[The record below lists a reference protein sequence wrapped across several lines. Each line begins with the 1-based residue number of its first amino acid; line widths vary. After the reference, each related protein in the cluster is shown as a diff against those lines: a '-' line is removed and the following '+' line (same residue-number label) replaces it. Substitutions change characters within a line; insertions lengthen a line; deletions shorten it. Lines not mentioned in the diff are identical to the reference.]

1 MKDVLLERVTGD
13 PTAWAMILR
22 HLVPIV
28 GVLLFGWSALQ
39 SLVALF
45 LDAWS
50 VLLCLAAV
58 AATWSMRGFVHD
70 DMDLADWANLVTGG
84 AVLFAFIGGL
94 LGFAIA
100 VPATMLLGA
109 VAHDEAETL
118 WQMLRSTS
126 LLSSLATMLAFQVPR
141 WWALSTRADEA
152 HARRVVELEVGFVLV
167 LVRTVWTGMAG
178 LAFAVLPAGAAVL
191 GALVAAQT
199 VLAVTEILSDRML
212 LGLDAGSR
220 TRDTASG
227 SAGAA
232 RSARKRRRR
241 RR

>member
-13 PTAWAMILR
+13 PTAWATILR

-70 DMDLADWANLVTGG
+70 DMDLADWANLLTGG
-84 AVLFAFIGGL
+84 AALFAVIGGL

-109 VAHDEAETL
+109 VAHDETETL
-118 WQMLRSTS
+118 WQMLRSPS

-167 LVRTVWTGMAG
+167 RTVWIGMAG

-212 LGLDAGSR
+212 LGLAAGTR
-220 TRDTASG
+220 TLDTASG

-241 RR
+241 